1 MRLRQGAGP
10 AAGRSAFGWLLRSAA
25 VCAAGLAVTGA
36 ARAQNPSPPIT
47 SSLKEF
53 TARSI
58 SRIALW
64 DLRATTEP
72 EPRDYRITSIL
83 LGFAQE
89 LTPGDE
95 DLIRRRLEAAWA
107 AGDMDLVLDLTKV
120 VVKLDPRDTVA
131 QLRLITAQISRL
143 QTVELRLTA
152 YDQWLDPEGRG
163 RLFDASIR
171 SRLALDA
178 ALLARE
184 QGDEDAF
191 IERLTLATQL
201 DPTHKEAAALAA
213 TYAGE
218 GVGMLARLDL
228 LANIL
233 LADPV
238 DPNVHQAIAREL
250 VIGGAYVGAE
260 RFLRNARAILEAS
273 GGDAAPIDRDLTM
286 LEWHRDGP
294 GAVIERFNRQR
305 MDRVEQLVRRIQEAQ
320 KAGLPIDKLERPD
333 DVRVS
338 PQFAAVQALAL
349 DAEGDRPALEAGIT
363 EIADTFRT
371 LAEGVLDPEKRPPE
385 VTAEQAERQAAD
397 LNAQLQLIRLWTG
410 TQIDLVRTSLDPGGP
425 LVRANPPLLPL
436 LQGWLKLRTGD
447 PAGAIADLTPLAD
460 DDYSARIA
468 IGQAH
473 EALGDVPAALAA
485 YDQVMREAPLFAAG
499 AWARARLERLGVRLD
514 EKLVA
519 DLEEYARP
527 SGSINK
533 WVDGA
538 VADPRRYVNVVVVL
552 PEPTSDP
559 LQRDMLRLR
568 ITNVSGRPLAMGAD
582 RAISSRFLIA
592 AKIEAALGPLERFI
606 VPEVLDVDR
615 RLRLMSGESVEA
627 LVWPSAGETGLM
639 LELAASINTRVR
651 WRAIQGFWIDPEGGF
666 RPGPMNVQTESEAL
680 VRRSLPEAVVA
691 AGEHVR
697 KVQGDPDF
705 LLPRLAA
712 GLRAAL
718 MTAPPPEPGNEPMRV
733 ADEAVGFV
741 ADAWVAR
748 WPNLS
753 PEARAMAA
761 AVLPTRQFSPAM
773 APVEEAMRLETDPL
787 VLAVV
792 LVTRVTEPDDALLS
806 QARAAADPRIAELA
820 TLLTDRLATGAKTYA
835 RLTPK
840 DLMPAP
846 KADADR

>member
-1 MRLRQGAGP
+1 M
-10 AAGRSAFGWLLRSAA
+10 
-25 VCAAGLAVTGA
+25 TGA
-36 ARAQNPSPPIT
+36 AAAQAPAPPIT

-53 TARSI
+53 TARSL

-107 AGDMDLVLDLTKV
+107 AGDMDLVLDLTKAI
-120 VVKLDPRDTVA
+120 VKLDPRDTVA

-143 QTVELRLTA
+143 QTVELRLVA
-152 YDQWLDPEGRG
+152 YDQFLDPQGRG
-163 RLFDASIR
+163 RLLDASIR

-178 ALLARE
+178 ALLSRE

-191 IERLTLATQL
+191 IERLTLATRL

-238 DPNVHQAIAREL
+238 DPNVHQSIAREL
-250 VIGGAYVGAE
+250 VIGGAYVGAD

-273 GGDAAPIDRDLTM
+273 GGDTGPIDRDQTM

-294 GAVIERFNRQR
+294 GAVIERINRQR
-305 MDRVEQLVRRIQEAQ
+305 MDRVEQLVRQIQEYQ
-320 KAGLPIDKLERPD
+320 KAGLPIDKLERPE
-333 DVRVS
+333 DVRIS

-349 DAEGDRPALEAGIT
+349 DAEGDRAALEAGIT
-363 EIADTFRT
+363 EIADTFQA
-371 LAEGVLDPEKRPPE
+371 LAETVLDPEKRPPE
-385 VTAEQAERQAAD
+385 VTAEQAERHAAD
-397 LNAQLQLIRLWTG
+397 LNSQLQLIRLWCG
-410 TQIDLVRTSLDPGGP
+410 VQIDIVRTALDPGGP
-425 LVRANPPLLPL
+425 LVRTNPPMLPL
-436 LQGWLKLRTGD
+436 LQGWLKLRVGD
-447 PAGAIADLTPLAD
+447 PAGAIADLTPLAAED
-460 DDYSARIA
+460 FSARIA

-473 EALGDVPAALAA
+473 EALGDLPAALAS

-514 EKLVA
+514 EALVA
-519 DLEEYARP
+519 DLERYAKP
-527 SGSINK
+527 DGAIK
-533 WVDGA
+533 DWVDGA
-538 VADPRRYVNVVVVL
+538 VSDPRGYVNVVATL
-552 PEPTSDP
+552 AEPTSDP
-559 LQRDMLRLR
+559 LLRDAIRLR

-592 AKIEAALGPLERFI
+592 AKVEAALGPLERFI
-606 VPEVLDVDR
+606 IPEVVDVDR
-615 RLRLMSGESVEA
+615 RLRLLNGQSVEVV
-627 LVWPSAGETGLM
+627 VWPSAGETGLM
-639 LELAASINTRVR
+639 LELAAGINTRVR
-651 WRAIQGFWIDPEGGF
+651 WRAIQGFWIDPQGGF
-666 RPGPMNVQTESEAL
+666 RAGPMNVQTETEAL
-680 VRRSLPEAVVA
+680 VRRSLPEAVVS
-691 AGEHVR
+691 AGEHVK
-697 KVQGDPDF
+697 KVQGDPDY
-705 LLPRLAA
+705 LLPRVAA
-712 GLRAAL
+712 GLRSAL
-718 MTAPPPEPGNEPMRV
+718 MTAPPIEPGDEQLKV
-733 ADEAVGFV
+733 AEEAVRLV

-748 WPNLS
+748 WPNLG
-753 PEARAMAA
+753 PDARAMAA
-761 AVLPTRQFSPAM
+761 AVLPTKLFSPAM

-792 LVTRVTEPDDALLS
+792 LVTRVTEPDDGVLA
-806 QARAAADPRIAELA
+806 QARVHADPRIAELA
-820 TLLTDRLATGAKTYA
+820 TLLADRLAAGAKTYA

-840 DLMPAP
+840 DLSPAP
-846 KADADR
+846 QADAQR